1 MNLEAHIFPLLN
13 NNNLK
18 KYIFIHLAN
27 YLEKNQTHF
36 NSKKYT
42 AINYFSP
49 DLHSFPL
56 EQGPEQIGFPLV
68 IPIKKQI
75 KIK

>member
-1 MNLEAHIFPLLN
+1 M
-13 NNNLK
+13 
-18 KYIFIHLAN
+18 KYIGIFIHLAN
-27 YLEKNQTHF
+27 YLEKTHF
-36 NSKKYT
+36 NFKKYT